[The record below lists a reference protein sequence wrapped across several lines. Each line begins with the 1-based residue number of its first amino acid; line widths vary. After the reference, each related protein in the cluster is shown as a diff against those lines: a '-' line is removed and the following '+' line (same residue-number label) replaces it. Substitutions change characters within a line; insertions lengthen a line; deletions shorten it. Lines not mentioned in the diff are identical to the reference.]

1 MQIADDAIDHLI
13 ALIQVPSE
21 SPEQLPEFRAA
32 LAERFPRLFAALE
45 VETIGD
51 TLLARWP
58 GTGHA
63 APVLLMAH
71 QDVVPAGDG
80 AAPGGEPSG
89 TTTDRDDDRP
99 GGWTHPP
106 YSGHRDAT
114 HVWGRGTLD
123 DKGSLVAICVAIEA
137 LLEAGFAPTRDV
149 WLLFGHDEE
158 TMGSGAADA
167 IAELDRRGVRP
178 AWALD
183 EGGAIIEP
191 PIAGVTR
198 DVAVVGVAE
207 KGFANVRMRVAQTG
221 GHASTPPRLPAT
233 SRLARAIRR
242 LDFATWPRS
251 LPEPALRMLELLGAE
266 GSGAQGAVLRNVRRA
281 RPLVERILARQDETR
296 AMLATTAVVTQ
307 LSGAAA
313 ANALAEEAVAVVNCR
328 IALGSSVD
336 ETVAFIRRAIRDDA
350 VELTVLHGHGPSPE
364 SPSDGTGWDDIEAA
378 IARLRPDV
386 LTVPYVML
394 GGTDGRHAHRITD
407 RVYRF
412 APFAMS
418 REARLTLHARDE
430 RIRIDT
436 WLAGCRWYAD
446 LIESS
451 C

>member
-1 MQIADDAIDHLI
+1 MVRIDESAIDDLI
-13 ALIQVPSE
+13 ALVRVPTE
-21 SPEQLPEFRAA
+21 LPEQLPAFQAA
-32 LAERFPRLFAALE
+32 LRERFPRLFAALE
-45 VETIGD
+45 VESIGA

-58 GTGHA
+58 GRGIDGGSSGA
-63 APVLLMAH
+63 GALLMAH
-71 QDVVPAGDG
+71 QDVVPAPP
-80 AAPGGEPSG
+80 A
-89 TTTDRDDDRP
+89 
-99 GGWTHPP
+99 GWTHPP

-123 DKGSLVAICVAIEA
+123 DKGSLVGICVAIEA
-137 LLEAGFAPTRDV
+137 LLAAGFAPARDV
-149 WLLFGHDEE
+149 WLVFGHDEE
-158 TMGSGAADA
+158 TMGTGAAAA
-167 IAELDRRGVRP
+167 IGELDARGVRP

-191 PIAGVTR
+191 PIAGVER
-198 DVAVVGVAE
+198 EIAVVGVAE
-207 KGFANVRMRVAQTG
+207 KGFANIRMRVAQVG

-242 LDFATWPRS
+242 LDRASFPRS

-266 GSGAQGAVLRNVRRA
+266 ARGPRGAVLRNVRRS
-281 RPLVERILARQDETR
+281 RPLVERILARGDETR
-296 AMLATTAVVTQ
+296 AMLSTTTVVTQ

-313 ANALAEEAVAVVNCR
+313 PNALAEEAIAVVNAR
-328 IALGSSVD
+328 IAVGSSVD
-336 ETVAFIRRAIRDDA
+336 DTLARVRRATADPL
-350 VELTVLHGHGPSPE
+350 VELEVLHGHGPSPE
-364 SPSDGTGWDDIEAA
+364 SPSTGPGWIDIEAA
-378 IARLRPDV
+378 VARMRPDV

-412 APFAMS
+412 APFSMT
-418 REARLTLHARDE
+418 REERLTLHARDE

-436 WLAGCRWYAD
+436 WLDGCRWYAD

>member
-1 MQIADDAIDHLI
+1 MLITDDALDDLI
-13 ALIQVPSE
+13 AAIRVPTE
-21 SPEQLPEFRAA
+21 TEAQIPAFQA
-32 LAERFPRLFAALE
+32 LLRERFPRLFAELE
-45 VETIGD
+45 VEAVGS
-51 TLLARWP
+51 TLLARWA
-58 GTGHA
+58 GIGDG
-63 APVLLMAH
+63 APALLMAH
-71 QDVVPAGDG
+71 QDVVPAPEAGAGDG
-80 AAPGGEPSG
+80 PAGA
-89 TTTDRDDDRP
+89 
-99 GGWTHPP
+99 GWTHPP

-123 DKGSLVAICVAIEA
+123 DKGSLVGICVAIEA
-137 LLEAGFAPTRDV
+137 LLERGFRPQRDV
-149 WLLFGHDEE
+149 WLVFGHDEE
-158 TMGSGAADA
+158 TMGTGAASA

-191 PIAGVTR
+191 PIAGVAR

-207 KGFANVRMRVAQTG
+207 KGFANVRMRVAQVG
-221 GHASTPPRLPAT
+221 GHASTPPALPAT

-266 GSGAQGAVLRNVRRA
+266 AAGAQGAVLRNVRRT
-281 RPLVERILARQDETR
+281 RPIVERILARSDETR
-296 AMLATTAVVTQ
+296 AMLSTTAVVTQ

-313 ANALAEEAVAVVNCR
+313 ANALAEEAVAVVNAR
-328 IALGSSVD
+328 IALGSTVD
-336 ETVAFIRRAIRDDA
+336 ETLARIRRAVADDA

-364 SPSDGTGWDDIEAA
+364 SPASGVGWEAIEAA
-378 IARLRPDV
+378 IGRARPDV

-412 APFAMS
+412 APFEMT
-418 REARLTLHARDE
+418 REERLTLHARDE

-446 LIESS
+446 LIETS

>member
-1 MQIADDAIDHLI
+1 VQIADDATEHLI
-13 ALIQVPSE
+13 ALVRVPTE
-21 SPEQLPEFRAA
+21 APEQLPAFRAA
-32 LAERFPRLFAALE
+32 LEERFPQLFAALE
-45 VETIGD
+45 AEWIGD
-51 TLLARWP
+51 TMLARWP
-58 GTGHA
+58 GRGEG
-63 APVLLMAH
+63 APALLMAH
-71 QDVVPAGDG
+71 QDVVPAPDGDG
-80 AAPGGEPSG
+80 LAGAA
-89 TTTDRDDDRP
+89 
-99 GGWTHPP
+99 WTHPP
-106 YSGHRDAT
+106 YSGHRDET
-114 HVWGRGTLD
+114 HIWGRGTLD
-123 DKGSLVAICVAIEA
+123 DKGSLVAICVAIEV
-137 LLEAGFAPTRDV
+137 LMEAGFVPARDV
-149 WLLFGHDEE
+149 WLVFGHDEE
-158 TMGSGAADA
+158 TMGTGAASA
-167 IAELDRRGVRP
+167 IAELERRGVRP

-221 GHASTPPRLPAT
+221 GHASTPPALPAT

-242 LDFATWPRS
+242 LDFAKWPRS

-266 GSGAQGAVLRNVRRA
+266 AEGVQGAVLRNVRRS

-307 LSGAAA
+307 LSGSAA
-313 ANALAEEAVAVVNCR
+313 ANALAEQAVAVVNVR
-328 IALGSSVD
+328 IALGSSVE
-336 ETVAFIRRAIRDDA
+336 ETVAFMERAIADEA

-364 SPSDGTGWDDIEAA
+364 SPSNGAGWDDIVAA

-412 APFAMS
+412 APFEMT
-418 REARLTLHARDE
+418 REERLTLHARDE

-446 LIESS
+446 LIEQS

>member
-1 MQIADDAIDHLI
+1 MQIAETSIDHLI
-13 ALIQVPSE
+13 ALVRVPTE
-21 SPEQLPEFRAA
+21 SPEQLPAFRAA
-32 LAERFPRLFAALE
+32 LRERFPRLFAALE
-45 VETIGD
+45 VEELGD
-51 TLLARWP
+51 TLLVRWP
-58 GTGHA
+58 GRDASGRPA
-63 APVLLMAH
+63 LLMAH
-71 QDVVPAGDG
+71 QDVVPAADDDG
-80 AAPGGEPSG
+80 AS
-89 TTTDRDDDRP
+89 
-99 GGWTHPP
+99 WTHPP

-114 HVWGRGTLD
+114 HIWGRGTLD
-123 DKGSLVAICVAIEA
+123 DKGSLVGICVAVEA
-137 LLEAGFAPTRDV
+137 LLESGFTPSRDV

-158 TMGSGAADA
+158 TMGTGAQTA

-191 PIAGVTR
+191 PIAGVAR

-207 KGFANVRMRVAQTG
+207 KGFANVRLRVAQVG

-251 LPEPALRMLELLGAE
+251 LPEPALWMLELLGAE
-266 GSGAQGAVLRNVRRA
+266 ATGAQGAVLRRVRRA

-313 ANALAEEAVAVVNCR
+313 ANALAEEATAVVNAR
-328 IALGSSVD
+328 IALGSSVE
-336 ETVAFIRRAIRDDA
+336 ETLEHIRRAIADDA
-350 VELTVLHGHGPSPE
+350 VELEVLHGHEPSAQ
-364 SPSDGTGWDDIEAA
+364 SPSNGHGWDAIEDA
-378 IARLRPDV
+378 ITRLRPDV

-412 APFAMS
+412 TPFEMS
-418 REARLTLHARDE
+418 REERLTLHARDE
-430 RIRIDT
+430 RIRIET

-446 LIESS
+446 LIGTS

>member
-1 MQIADDAIDHLI
+1 MQIAETSLDHLI
-13 ALIQVPSE
+13 ALVRVPTE
-21 SPEQLPEFRAA
+21 SPEQLPAFRAA
-32 LAERFPRLFAALE
+32 LRERFPRLFADLE
-45 VETIGD
+45 VEELGD

-58 GTGHA
+58 GRDASG
-63 APVLLMAH
+63 APALLMAH
-71 QDVVPAGDG
+71 QDVVPAPDAEGTG
-80 AAPGGEPSG
+80 AV
-89 TTTDRDDDRP
+89 
-99 GGWTHPP
+99 WTHPP

-123 DKGSLVAICVAIEA
+123 DKGSLVGICVAVEA
-137 LLEAGFAPTRDV
+137 LLEAGFTPERDV

-158 TMGSGAADA
+158 TMGAGAQTA

-207 KGFANVRMRVAQTG
+207 KGFANVRLRVAQVG

-266 GSGAQGAVLRNVRRA
+266 ATGAQGAVLRRVRRA
-281 RPLVERILARQDETR
+281 RPLVERLLARQDETR

-313 ANALAEEAVAVVNCR
+313 ANALAEEATAVVNAR
-328 IALGSSVD
+328 IAVGSTVD
-336 ETVAFIRRAIRDDA
+336 ETVLFMRRAIADDA
-350 VELTVLHGHGPSPE
+350 VELEVLHGHEPSAQ
-364 SPSDGTGWDDIEAA
+364 SPSDGLGWDAIEDA
-378 IARLRPDV
+378 ITRLRPDV

-412 APFAMS
+412 TPFEMT
-418 REARLTLHARDE
+418 RDERLTLHARDE

-446 LIESS
+446 LIETS

>member
-13 ALIQVPSE
+13 ALVRVPTE
-21 SPEQLPEFRAA
+21 TAEQLPAFGAA
-32 LAERFPRLFAALE
+32 LRERFPLLFAELE
-45 VETIGD
+45 VEQVGA
-51 TLLARWP
+51 TLLTRWP
-58 GTGHA
+58 GRDASG
-63 APVLLMAH
+63 APALLMAH
-71 QDVVPAGDG
+71 QDVVPAPP
-80 AAPGGEPSG
+80 A
-89 TTTDRDDDRP
+89 
-99 GGWTHPP
+99 GWTHPP
-106 YSGHRDAT
+106 YSGHRDET
-114 HVWGRGTLD
+114 HIWGRGTLD
-123 DKGSLVAICVAIEA
+123 DKGSLVGICVAVEA
-137 LLEAGFAPTRDV
+137 LLAAGFVPARDV

-158 TMGSGAADA
+158 TMGTGAESA
-167 IAELDRRGVRP
+167 IAELERRGVRP

-191 PIAGVTR
+191 PIPGVER

-207 KGFANVRMRVAQTG
+207 KGFANVRMRVAQEG
-221 GHASTPPRLPAT
+221 GHASTPPALPAT

-266 GSGAQGAVLRNVRRA
+266 AGGAQGAVLRRVRRA

-313 ANALAEEAVAVVNCR
+313 ANALAEEAVAVVNAR
-328 IALGSSVD
+328 IALDSSVD
-336 ETVAFIRRAIRDDA
+336 ETLAFMRRAIADDA

-364 SPSDGTGWDDIEAA
+364 SPVGGAGWDDVEAA

-386 LTVPYVML
+386 LPVPYVML

-412 APFAMS
+412 APFEMTRA
-418 REARLTLHARDE
+418 ERLTLHARDE
-430 RIRIDT
+430 RIRTDT
-436 WLAGCRWYAD
+436 WLAGCRWYVD
-446 LIESS
+446 LIETS

>member
-1 MQIADDAIDHLI
+1 MQIAETNLDHLI
-13 ALIQVPSE
+13 ALVRVPTE
-21 SPEQLPEFRAA
+21 TPEQLPVFRAA
-32 LAERFPRLFAALE
+32 LRERFPRLFAALE
-45 VETIGD
+45 VEELGD

-58 GTGHA
+58 GRDASG
-63 APVLLMAH
+63 APALLMAH
-71 QDVVPAGDG
+71 QDVVPAPD
-80 AAPGGEPSG
+80 
-89 TTTDRDDDRP
+89 TDEAST
-99 GGWTHPP
+99 GWTHPP
-106 YSGHRDAT
+106 YSGHRDET

-123 DKGSLVAICVAIEA
+123 DKGSLVGICVAVEA
-137 LLEAGFAPTRDV
+137 LLEAGFTPERDV

-158 TMGSGAADA
+158 TMGTGAQTA

-207 KGFANVRMRVAQTG
+207 KGFANVRLRVAQVG

-266 GSGAQGAVLRNVRRA
+266 ATGAQGVVLRKVRRA
-281 RPLVERILARQDETR
+281 RPVVERILARQDETR
-296 AMLATTAVVTQ
+296 AMLTTTAVVTQ

-313 ANALAEEAVAVVNCR
+313 ANALAEEAMAVVNAR
-328 IALGSSVD
+328 IAVGSTVE
-336 ETVAFIRRAIRDDA
+336 ETVSFMRRTIADDA
-350 VELTVLHGHGPSPE
+350 VELEVLHGHGPSPE
-364 SPSDGTGWDDIEAA
+364 SPASGLGWDAIEDA
-378 IARLRPDV
+378 ITRLRPDV

-412 APFAMS
+412 TPFEMT
-418 REARLTLHARDE
+418 REERLTLHARDE

-436 WLAGCRWYAD
+436 WLAGCGWYAD
-446 LIESS
+446 LIETS

>member
-13 ALIQVPSE
+13 ALVRVPTE
-21 SPEQLPEFRAA
+21 SPEQLPAFQAA
-32 LAERFPRLFAALE
+32 LRERFPLLFAELE
-45 VETIGD
+45 VESIGH

-58 GTGHA
+58 GTGEG

-71 QDVVPAGDG
+71 QDVVPAPVAEPDGTAPHGD
-80 AAPGGEPSG
+80 AIA
-89 TTTDRDDDRP
+89 RA
-99 GGWTHPP
+99 GWTHPP

-123 DKGSLVAICVAIEA
+123 DKGSLAGICVAVEA
-137 LLEAGFAPTRDV
+137 LLGAGFAPARDV

-167 IAELDRRGVRP
+167 IAELERRGVRP

-191 PIAGVTR
+191 PMAGVGR

-207 KGFANVRMRVAQTG
+207 KGFANVRMRVAQVG
-221 GHASTPPRLPAT
+221 GHASTPPLLPAT

-242 LDFATWPRS
+242 LDFAKWPRS

-266 GSGAQGAVLRNVRRA
+266 APGAQGAVLRNVRRA

-296 AMLATTAVVTQ
+296 AMLSTTAVVTQ
-307 LSGAAA
+307 LRGAAA
-313 ANALAEEAVAVVNCR
+313 ANALAEEATAVVNAR
-328 IALGSSVD
+328 IAVGSSV
-336 ETVAFIRRAIRDDA
+336 EATVEHLRRAIADDA
-350 VELTVLHGHGPSPE
+350 VELEVLHGHGPSPE
-364 SPSDGTGWDDIEAA
+364 SRIGGAGWDDIEQA
-378 IARLRPDV
+378 IARMRPDV
-386 LTVPYVML
+386 LTVPYVVL

-412 APFAMS
+412 APFEMT
-418 REARLTLHARDE
+418 REDRLTLHARDE

-446 LIESS
+446 LIETS
-451 C
+451 CS

>member
-1 MQIADDAIDHLI
+1 MQIAETSIDHLI
-13 ALIQVPSE
+13 ALVRVPTE
-21 SPEQLPEFRAA
+21 TPEQLPAFRAA
-32 LAERFPRLFAALE
+32 LRECFPRLFAALE
-45 VETIGD
+45 VEELGD

-58 GTGHA
+58 GRDASGRPT
-63 APVLLMAH
+63 LLMAH
-71 QDVVPAGDG
+71 QDVVPAPEGNDAG
-80 AAPGGEPSG
+80 
-89 TTTDRDDDRP
+89 

-106 YSGHRDAT
+106 YSGHRDET
-114 HVWGRGTLD
+114 HIWGRGTLD
-123 DKGSLVAICVAIEA
+123 DKGSLVGICVAVEA
-137 LLEAGFAPTRDV
+137 LLEAGFTPERDV

-158 TMGSGAADA
+158 TMGAGAQTA

-198 DVAVVGVAE
+198 EVAVVGVAE
-207 KGFANVRMRVAQTG
+207 KGFANVRLRVAQVG

-266 GSGAQGAVLRNVRRA
+266 ATGAQGAVLRRVRRA
-281 RPLVERILARQDETR
+281 RPLVERLLARQDETR
-296 AMLATTAVVTQ
+296 AMLSTTAVVTQ

-313 ANALAEEAVAVVNCR
+313 ANALAEEATAVVNAR
-328 IALGSSVD
+328 IAVGSTVE
-336 ETVAFIRRAIRDDA
+336 ETVSFMRRAIADDT
-350 VELTVLHGHGPSPE
+350 VELEVLHGHEPSAE
-364 SPSDGTGWDDIEAA
+364 SPTDGLGWDAIEDA
-378 IARLRPDV
+378 IRRMRPDV

-394 GGTDGRHAHRITD
+394 GGTDGRHAHQITD

-412 APFAMS
+412 TPFEMT
-418 REARLTLHARDE
+418 REERLTLHARDE

-446 LIESS
+446 LIETN

>member
-1 MQIADDAIDHLI
+1 MVRIDESAIDDLI
-13 ALIQVPSE
+13 ALVRVPTE
-21 SPEQLPEFRAA
+21 LPEQLPAFQAA
-32 LAERFPRLFAALE
+32 LRECFPRLFDALE
-45 VETIGD
+45 VESVGA

-58 GTGHA
+58 GRESGA
-63 APVLLMAH
+63 SALLMAH
-71 QDVVPAGDG
+71 QDVVPAPP
-80 AAPGGEPSG
+80 A
-89 TTTDRDDDRP
+89 
-99 GGWTHPP
+99 GWTHPP
-106 YSGHRDAT
+106 YDAHRDAT

-123 DKGSLVAICVAIEA
+123 DKGSLVGLCVAVEA
-137 LLEAGFAPTRDV
+137 LLEAGFRPARDV

-158 TMGSGAADA
+158 TMGTGAASA
-167 IAELDRRGVRP
+167 IAELDARGVRP

-191 PIAGVTR
+191 PIAGVAR

-207 KGFANVRMRVAQTG
+207 KGFANIRMRVAQVG

-242 LDFATWPRS
+242 LDRASFPRS

-266 GSGAQGAVLRNVRRA
+266 ARGPQGAVLRSVRRS
-281 RPLVERILARQDETR
+281 RPLVERILARGDETR
-296 AMLATTAVVTQ
+296 AMLSTTAVVTQ

-313 ANALAEEAVAVVNCR
+313 PNALAEEALAVVNAR
-328 IALGSSVD
+328 IAVGSSVD
-336 ETVAFIRRAIRDDA
+336 DTLALVRRAIADPL
-350 VELTVLHGHGPSPE
+350 VELEVLHGHGPSPE
-364 SPSDGTGWDDIEAA
+364 SPASGAGWADIEAA
-378 IARLRPDV
+378 IGRLRPDV

-412 APFAMS
+412 APFSMT
-418 REARLTLHARDE
+418 REERLTLHARDE

-436 WLAGCRWYAD
+436 WLDGCRWYAD